1 MYIDQIFTQTFP
13 IIPLQRFKKIIRM
26 TSVITLNDGS
36 RGIPPLI
43 PRNPPPM
50 NPPMLISPSLDQ
62 GCCGSNS
69 EANVDVTSLF
79 PMVTVDGFDGDD
91 GLS

>member
-1 MYIDQIFTQTFP
+1 MYIDQIFTQSSLKFTYKNSKF
-13 IIPLQRFKKIIRM
+13 IKM